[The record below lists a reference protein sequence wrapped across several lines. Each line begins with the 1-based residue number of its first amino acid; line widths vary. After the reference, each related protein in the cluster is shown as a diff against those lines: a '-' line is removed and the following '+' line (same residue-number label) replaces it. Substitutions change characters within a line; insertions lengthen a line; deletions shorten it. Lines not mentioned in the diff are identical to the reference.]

1 MPKAL
6 LPLLEVMLSGWQVTP
21 SDEEGQDILITQT
34 RSEAY
39 SVTAPG
45 ISFNAK
51 HKDLVSTFN
60 ELLIA
65 IAFWVCKKDP
75 SLRMFHGAAM
85 ILDGKKH
92 IYLGGHK
99 AGKSSYLARHCYPD
113 GVLVSDDLLLINQP
127 GQIMGLGFPLRLR
140 RPVAEDIIQRYGANN
155 LLPGH
160 SLVYLGPKALPIH
173 PAGQAFY
180 ADEFHLLENYQSKP
194 MPPLTWPELLQQRL
208 IKTPS

>member
-1 MPKAL
+1 MPSAL
-6 LPLLEVMLSGWQVTP
+6 VPLLEVMLSGWQVTP
-21 SDEEGQDILITQT
+21 CDEEGQDILITQT
-34 RSEAY
+34 SSQAY
-39 SVTAPG
+39 SVTAKG
-45 ISFNAK
+45 IGFSAE

-65 IAFWVCKKDP
+65 IAFWVCKKDS

-85 ILDGKKH
+85 IVDGKKQ

-113 GVLVSDDLLLINQP
+113 GILVSDDLLLINQQE
-127 GQIMGLGFPLRLR
+127 QIMGLGFPLRLR
-140 RPVAEDIIQRYGANN
+140 RPVAEDIIELYGANN

-180 ADEFHLLENYQSKP
+180 ADEFHLLENYQSKA
-194 MPPLTWPELLQQRL
+194 MPPLRWPELLQKRL
-208 IKTPS
+208 IPIPS